1 MYDLTTP
8 NQSSGPM
15 SFEQIHDRLS
25 VAMNDEAAVADLRS
39 RILRWVIDDRIMDHL
54 VVGGEDVINETLYLV
69 LTKFRNS
76 WGRET
81 FSGFVR
87 GHYMNARKEAW
98 RNPQEVP
105 YDLQI
110 HDRFDDGLPVTEQ
123 HLGNCLET
131 LRVSNPNQLRA
142 IIMREFNGCDY
153 PTIAAT
159 LGIAETNARKSVS
172 RGKQA
177 LRECVLEKRRN
188 EHA

>member
-25 VAMNDEAAVADLRS
+25 VDMNDEAAAADLRS

-98 RNPQEVP
+98 RNPR
-105 YDLQI
+105 
-110 HDRFDDGLPVTEQ
+110 RFRLTFRFMTGSTMVCRSQNSIWVTV
-123 HLGNCLET
+123 
-131 LRVSNPNQLRA
+131 LRPF
-142 IIMREFNGCDY
+142 E
-153 PTIAAT
+153 
-159 LGIAETNARKSVS
+159 S
-172 RGKQA
+172 RTQTSSG
-177 LRECVLEKRRN
+177 RS
-188 EHA
+188 

>member
-54 VVGGEDVINETLYLV
+54 VVGGEDVINDTLYLV

-98 RNPQEVP
+98 RNPHEVP
-105 YDLQI
+105 FDLQV
-110 HDRFDDGLPVTEQ
+110 HDRFDDGLAVTEQ